1 MSPSAQTHAP
11 LSTKDRFRA
20 NTLPWIF
27 LGVVAAIAAYLAFRS
42 YRGLPDAANPA
53 KGDFEHF
60 YHAARAMMLG
70 ENIYASHT
78 RGYIYPPLLAMLL
91 RPLAGFDLRPAQLAW
106 AGVNLAMVAA
116 TVWLSLRLAVTR
128 LAMPSD
134 RLTLSA
140 VACVGVLIGFEPL
153 RQEIEEGQTDTIVA
167 LALVGALAALDRRPL
182 LAGVLIG
189 LGANIKYQALVVVPY
204 LVLRRRWA
212 AAGSALASAAA
223 FALVPAVVVGW
234 ERNLEYLSTAF
245 GGVAKLLGMTPA
257 GEIVKTHDIRWEKSI
272 SVTSGLA
279 KTLGPGVPET
289 IVLGLAMGVA
299 IIVLGLAMAIYAR
312 RGTPLFAGRAAQTD
326 ACGVTHRVVPFEW
339 AGLLVAVLAF
349 SPQTLV
355 RHMYIL
361 LPMFVWV
368 AALLLVPRK
377 GVGRV
382 VILLGVVLFLSGM
395 LLPPGNI
402 EAFKPALASW
412 RNLGGTGWCLL
423 ALFLATLWTG
433 LEYVRAAQDH
443 RPLLDPPPGYA
454 E

>member
-1 MSPSAQTHAP
+1 MSRPAP
-11 LSTKDRFRA
+11 LSAKDRFRA
-20 NTLPWIF
+20 VVLPWII
-27 LGVVAAIAAYLAFRS
+27 LGVLTGVTAYLAFRS
-42 YRGLPDAANPA
+42 YRGLPDTANPA

-70 ENIYASHT
+70 EDIYASHT

-91 RPLAGFDLRPAQLAW
+91 RPLAGLDLRPAQLAW
-106 AGVNLAMVAA
+106 AGVNLAMVGG
-116 TVWLSLRLAVTR
+116 TVWLALRVAVTR
-128 LAMPSD
+128 LEIAAD

-204 LVLRRRWA
+204 LLLRRRWA
-212 AAGSALASAAA
+212 AAGSALASVAA

-234 ERNLEYLSTAF
+234 ERNLRYLSTAF

-279 KTLGPGVPET
+279 KSLGPGVPDT
-289 IVLGLAMGVA
+289 IILGLAVGVA
-299 IIVLGLAMAIYAR
+299 MIVLGLAMAIYTR
-312 RGTPLFAGRAAQTD
+312 RGMPLFAGRAAETD
-326 ACGVTHRVVPFEW
+326 ASGVAFRVVPFEW

-361 LPMFVWV
+361 LPMFIWT
-368 AALLLVPRK
+368 AALLLVPRL
-377 GVGRV
+377 GVGRG
-382 VILLGVVLFLSGM
+382 VILLGVLTLLGGM
-395 LLPPGNI
+395 LLPPGNV
-402 EAFKPALASW
+402 EAFKPALAWW

-433 LEYVRAAQDH
+433 LEYARAAEER